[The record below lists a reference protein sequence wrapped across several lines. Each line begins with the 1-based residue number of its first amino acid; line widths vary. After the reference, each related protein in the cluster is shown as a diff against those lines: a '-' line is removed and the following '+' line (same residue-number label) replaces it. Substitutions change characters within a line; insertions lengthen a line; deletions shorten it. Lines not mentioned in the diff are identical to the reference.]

1 VGGAVTRPDPALDHD
16 CPFCAA
22 TVGAPCRSKFGKE
35 REWTHIVR
43 RPASEQRK
51 RLAVDVRALC
61 CECGNLRTV
70 SSRFR
75 SRGCIGDLDDRH
87 PDRRMI
93 DMLACSVCGQETRHA
108 RLRDDYPDHRDAA
121 EERDHKELAKRSR
134 GLQDF
139 DDYELLR
146 AAQDRAIKLLNRV
159 ASQLRPTDFTLEDC
173 YRMLDTYMWIAADHG
188 LEI

>member
-1 VGGAVTRPDPALDHD
+1 MTSAESGLDRG
-16 CPFCAA
+16 CPFCGA
-22 TVGAPCRSKFGKE
+22 TVGAPCRSKFGRE
-35 REWTHIVR
+35 REWSHIVR
-43 RPASEQRK
+43 RPADEQRK
-51 RLAVDVRALC
+51 RTRCDVRALC

-70 SSRFR
+70 RSRFR
-75 SRGCIGDLDDRH
+75 SREHIADDGRH
-87 PDRRMI
+87 PDMWRMI
-93 DMLACSVCGQETRHA
+93 DMLACSVCGQETQHA

-159 ASQLRPTDFTLEDC
+159 SQLRPTDFALADC

>member
-1 VGGAVTRPDPALDHD
+1 MTTLDPALDQD
-16 CPFCAA
+16 CPFCGA

-43 RPASEQRK
+43 GPIAEQRK

-70 SSRFR
+70 SSLFR
-75 SRGCIGDLDDRH
+75 SRDHVYDCDDKH
-87 PDRRMI
+87 PERWRMT
-93 DMLACSVCGQETRHA
+93 DTLKCSVCGSPTRHA
-108 RLRDDYPDHRDAA
+108 VLRDDHPDHRDDA
-121 EERDHKELAKRSR
+121 EERDHKEMAKRRR

-159 ASQLRPTDFTLEDC
+159 ANQLRPSDFTLKDC
-173 YRMLDTYMWIAADHG
+173 YQMLDTYMTIADDHG